1 MQRRTLTAILVAIA
15 GAVTVVTFALVADS
29 SAQYLPQD
37 PEYNDVEYW
46 QSNGYEYCVKYDPV
60 DTPYLVPAAP
70 EGGTWDLL
78 IIKAGAGDQANQLID
93 DPAVGTTYEHSSDK
107 DISHVILCVVTYPP
121 PTTTSTTSTTTEPT
135 TSTTEVTTSTTEAT
149 TTTEPTT
156 STTEPTT
163 STTEPTTSTTEPTTS
178 TTEPT
183 TWTTE
188 PTTSTTEATTTTT
201 EPTTSTTEA
210 TTTTE
215 PTTSTTEATTTTE
228 PATTTTAEVL
238 GTTTIVTVPGDTSV
252 PTTTPPAAPPATVA
266 GATISRSG
274 GGTGQPAPQA
284 LAATGLELDRL
295 VTSMLF
301 IAGGVLVIGLARRA
315 RRRQG

>member
-135 TSTTEVTTSTTEAT
+135 TSTTEVTT
-149 TTTEPTT
+149 TTEPTT

-183 TWTTE
+183 TSTTE
-188 PTTSTTEATTTTT
+188 PTTSTT

-266 GATISRSG
+266 GVTISRSG

>member
-135 TSTTEVTTSTTEAT
+135 TSTTEVTT
-149 TTTEPTT
+149 TTEPTT

-183 TWTTE
+183 TSTTE
-188 PTTSTTEATTTTT
+188 PTTSTT

>member
-135 TSTTEVTTSTTEAT
+135 TSTTE
-149 TTTEPTT
+149 
-156 STTEPTT
+156 
-163 STTEPTTSTTEPTTS
+163 
-178 TTEPT
+178 
-183 TWTTE
+183 
-188 PTTSTTEATTTTT
+188 
-201 EPTTSTTEA
+201 
-210 TTTTE
+210 
-215 PTTSTTEATTTTE
+215 ATTTTE

>member
-37 PEYNDVEYW
+37 PEYNNVEYW

-135 TSTTEVTTSTTEAT
+135 TSTTEVTT
-149 TTTEPTT
+149 TTEPTT

-183 TWTTE
+183 TSTTE
-188 PTTSTTEATTTTT
+188 PTTSTT

>member
-135 TSTTEVTTSTTEAT
+135 TSTTEVTT
-149 TTTEPTT
+149 TTEPTT

-163 STTEPTTSTTEPTTS
+163 STTEPTTS
-178 TTEPT
+178 
-183 TWTTE
+183 
-188 PTTSTTEATTTTT
+188 TT